1 MTDQKRASARDLRE
15 RLDFLGLDDAA
26 LARLA
31 ALAPATRKHLP
42 TALERFYGI
51 LAKVPAVSRFFAGRE
66 QMGRAQSAQQ
76 SHWSAIAEGQL
87 DERYL
92 ESSTAIGNRHARIG
106 LEPRWYIG
114 GYGLIL
120 ETLVEGIVRDA
131 VAEATPVKKG
141 LFSRKPAAPAPD
153 LGETLGKSL
162 SVLLKAVLLDV
173 DLAVSTY
180 FDRITEQADADRAA
194 WAAKVERAV
203 GLSGQ
208 ALRALAEGDLTHR
221 ITEPFDPE
229 FEAIKTDINS
239 VADRLSAIM
248 MQLGSSAGQL
258 RRATADIAT
267 GTADL
272 SDRTSRQAAS
282 IEETSAVMEQIAAA
296 VADNVERTRSAH
308 QEVVAVSAYAEEG
321 GQVFGQASDAME
333 RISTSSQK
341 IAGIIG
347 LIDDIA
353 FQTNLLALNAS
364 VEAARA
370 GEAGKGFAV
379 VAVEVRR
386 LAQSTANASAEI
398 KDLIDTSSGEVAAG
412 SELVAK
418 ASEKLN
424 QILEGIRRH
433 SGLMD
438 AIAQANRTQA
448 SSIEEINIAVREMEE
463 TTRRNAELV
472 EETNHA
478 IGRTDEEAAEL
489 EAIVNRFTLIR
500 ETARKAAA

>member
-1 MTDQKRASARDLRE
+1 MTDRQHAAARDLRE
-15 RLDFLGLDDAA
+15 RLEFLGLDAAA

-31 ALAPATRKHLP
+31 ALAPSTSKHLP
-42 TALERFYGI
+42 PALERFYGL
-51 LAKVPAVSRFFAGRE
+51 LAKEPSVSRFFSGRE
-66 QMGRAQSAQQ
+66 QMGRAQSAQHE
-76 SHWSAIAEGQL
+76 HWSAIANGQL
-87 DERYL
+87 DERYHQ
-92 ESSTAIGNRHARIG
+92 SSIAIGNRHARIG
-106 LEPRWYIG
+106 LDPRWYIG
-114 GYGLIL
+114 GYALIV
-120 ETLVEGIVRDA
+120 ETLIEGIVKDA
-131 VAEATPVKKG
+131 VAEAT
-141 LFSRKPAAPAPD
+141 APRRTGFFRRQPETAPD

-203 GLSGQ
+203 SLSGE

-221 ITEPFDPE
+221 ITEPFDAE

-248 MQLGSSAGQL
+248 MQLGSSAGSL
-258 RRATADIAT
+258 RRTTADIAT

-282 IEETSAVMEQIAAA
+282 IEQTSAVMEQIAAA
-296 VADNVERTRSAH
+296 VADNVGRTRSAH
-308 QEVVAVSAYAEEG
+308 EEVVAVSAFAEEG
-321 GQVFGQASDAME
+321 GQVFGQASEAME

-347 LIDDIA
+347 VIDDIA

-386 LAQSTANASAEI
+386 LAQSTARASSEI
-398 KDLIDTSSGEVAAG
+398 KELIDTSSGEVAAG
-412 SELVAK
+412 SDLVAK
-418 ASEKLN
+418 ASEKLDR
-424 QILEGIRRH
+424 ILDGIRRH

-438 AIAQANRTQA
+438 AIAQANRAQA
-448 SSIEEINIAVREMEE
+448 SSIDEINVAIREVEE

-489 EAIVNRFTLIR
+489 EAIVHRFRLQR
-500 ETARKAAA
+500 AAVRRAA

>member
-1 MTDQKRASARDLRE
+1 MTDQLASARALRE
-15 RLDFLGLDDAA
+15 RLDFLGLDEAA

-31 ALAPATRKHLP
+31 KLAPSTRKHLP
-42 TALERFYGI
+42 TALDRFYGL
-51 LAKVPAVSRFFAGRE
+51 LAKVPAVSRFFSGRE
-66 QMGRAQSAQQ
+66 QMGRAQSAQLD
-76 SHWSAIAEGQL
+76 HWSAIAEGKL

-92 ESSTAIGNRHARIG
+92 DSSTAIGNRHARIR

-114 GYGLIL
+114 GYALIL
-120 ETLVEGIVRDA
+120 ENLIEGIVRDA
-131 VAEATPVKKG
+131 VAEAKPTRTG
-141 LFSRKPAAPAPD
+141 LFGRKQVETAPD
-153 LGETLGKSL
+153 LGETLGQSL

-180 FDRITEQADADRAA
+180 FDRLTETAEADRAA

-203 GLSGQ
+203 GLSGE

-248 MQLGSSAGQL
+248 MQLGSSSGSL

-282 IEETSAVMEQIAAA
+282 IEQTSAVMEQIATA
-296 VADNVERTRSAH
+296 VSDNVDRTRSAH
-308 QEVVAVSAYAEEG
+308 EEVVAVSAYAEEG
-321 GQVFGQASDAME
+321 GQVFSEASEAMA

-386 LAQSTANASAEI
+386 LAQSTAGASSEI
-398 KDLIDTSSGEVAAG
+398 KELIDTSSSEVAAG
-412 SELVAK
+412 SQLVAK
-418 ASEKLN
+418 ASEKLD

-438 AIAQANRTQA
+438 AIAQANRSQA

-489 EAIVNRFTLIR
+489 EAIVHRFRLIR
-500 ETARKAAA
+500 EVAGRAAA